1 MFLLGSKYNFVL
13 VFLMMVLVLT
23 SPTYS
28 IPQGGGPGAPPDTP
42 STPPP
47 GGPDNSTDVPPA
59 TTPKR

>member
-28 IPQGGGPGAPPDTP
+28 IPQGDPDTP
-42 STPPP
+42 PTPPPP
-47 GGPDNSTDVPPA
+47 GGPTPPGNSTDVPPTA
-59 TTPKR
+59 TP